1 MARVNAKI
9 LALKYKLFKRLKD
22 SLEKDKDAIKSG
34 AEITFKDYCK
44 IQVIDCEKSTLD
56 EAKVQVLCNEYGI
69 DIATLKKTTHYKR
82 LDIKNVPTEVDNKV
96 QDIFNT
102 LEDSNDKVIAK
113 TANIMVNK
121 AASKR

>member
-1 MARVNAKI
+1 MAKVNAKI

-44 IQVIDCEKSTLD
+44 IQVVDCEKSTLD
-56 EAKVQVLCNEYGI
+56 ETKVQVLCNEYGI

-121 AASKR
+121 AASKK

>member
-9 LALKYKLFKRLKD
+9 LTLKYKLFKRLKD

-44 IQVIDCEKSTLD
+44 IQVVDCEKSTLD
-56 EAKVQVLCNEYGI
+56 ETKVQVLCNEYGI

-82 LDIKNVPTEVDNKV
+82 LDIKNVPTEIDNKV

-113 TANIMVNK
+113 TANIIVNK
-121 AASKR
+121 AASKK

>member
-9 LALKYKLFKRLKD
+9 LTLKYKLFKRLKD

-44 IQVIDCEKSTLD
+44 IDIVDCKKSTLD
-56 EAKVQVLCNEYGI
+56 ETKVQALCNEYGI

-82 LDIKNVPTEVDNKV
+82 LDIKNVPTEIDNKV
-96 QDIFNT
+96 QDIFNM
-102 LEDSNDKVIAK
+102 LQDSNDKVITK
-113 TANIMVNK
+113 TASIMVNK

>member
-44 IQVIDCEKSTLD
+44 IDIVDCKKSTLD
-56 EAKVQVLCNEYGI
+56 ETKVQVLCNEYGI

>member
-1 MARVNAKI
+1 MARVNTKI

-44 IQVIDCEKSTLD
+44 IDIVDCKKSTLD
-56 EAKVQVLCNEYGI
+56 ETKVQELCDKYGI

-82 LDIKNVPTEVDNKV
+82 LDIKNIPTEVNHKV
-96 QDIFNT
+96 EDIFNI
-102 LEDSNDKVIAK
+102 LQDSNDKIITK